1 MVREGVSVEKL
12 KSRKFWIAV
21 LSGLLVVL
29 NDQFGWSI
37 DPEAIKQFI
46 TVMVGYI
53 LAEGVADAAGA
64 IKKPL

>member
-1 MVREGVSVEKL
+1 LDKL

-29 NDQFGWSI
+29 NDQFGWGI
-37 DPEAIKQFI
+37 NPDAIKQFI

-64 IKKPL
+64 IKRPL